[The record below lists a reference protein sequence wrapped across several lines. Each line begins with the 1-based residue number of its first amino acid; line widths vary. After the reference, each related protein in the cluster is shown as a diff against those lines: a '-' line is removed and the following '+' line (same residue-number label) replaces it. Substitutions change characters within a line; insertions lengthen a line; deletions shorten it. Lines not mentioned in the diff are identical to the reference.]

1 MSIPLSNTKGMPPPD
16 RQIPIFDVFQKGLK
30 RGSER
35 LPYDPAKSYAY
46 VEHESE
52 GWRVYLRSC
61 VFLHPSNEPFNPKH
75 FLVVKKRG
83 ARWTTPTWE
92 FGGKGQMEGKDIKH
106 NESILE
112 LLKTNVRRETEEES
126 HVTEIK
132 NLKHT
137 GLVFQSQES
146 DFPSNWFFQYHIFQG
161 FVTPEQVKQSFDTFE
176 WIKEHPKAFARWRRD
191 RREKDAVAWFDP
203 KVTRLNPRWCPD
215 IAVLYL
221 RNIKGPI

>member
-1 MSIPLSNTKGMPPPD
+1 MSSV
-16 RQIPIFDVFQKGLK
+16 PIFDVFQKGLI

-35 LPYDPAKSYAY
+35 LPFDPTKAYAY
-46 VEHESE
+46 VEHQLE

-61 VFLHPSNEPFNPKH
+61 VFLHPTNEPFNPQH
-75 FLVVKKRG
+75 FLVVKRRG

-92 FGGKGQMEGKDIKH
+92 MPKGQMEGKDIKH
-106 NESILE
+106 NQSVLE
-112 LLKTNVRRETEEES
+112 LLKENVLRETEEES
-126 HVTEIK
+126 HISIVK

-146 DFPSNWFFQYHIFQG
+146 NYPQNWYFQYHVFQG
-161 FVTPEQVKQSFDTFE
+161 FITPEQIKQSFDTFD

-191 RREKDAVAWFDP
+191 RREKDAVSWFNP
-203 KVTRLNPRWCPD
+203 KITHLNPKWCPD
-215 IAVLYL
+215 ILVLYL